1 MLLTSDE
8 ILRRSLVDSD
18 CLSVSKIGELTLEGH
33 KATDLTEQYGSPLFV
48 LSDSTLRSNLR
59 RIRSAFES
67 EWPSSV
73 NIMYALKCNP
83 NFAVRAVMHEEG
95 AGGDCFGIGELEATF
110 AGGADPEK
118 IALNGSNKTD
128 SLIDRAIDLG
138 VYINIDSEA
147 EPARIQRIAESKQK
161 NVKVNI
167 RLKVIPPEYE
177 RYSSDLISFTGDFRE
192 ELRRLKWGVNEDVA
206 VQLVRQWAEYP
217 NLKLMGFHT
226 HLGRL
231 SQKLEDRIAY
241 DREFAQVVCRVHS
254 RTGFSPIVID
264 IGGGWPRSRDP
275 ESGSH
280 DLNPYQIEEY
290 ARGSCQAIREV
301 FERNQLNIPCLW
313 LEPGRYIAGNA
324 GVLLTTVESIKTEGE
339 LTWVYV
345 DASTNIMPLI
355 GAAVEGTCNQV
366 ISATRMYEGASET
379 ADVVGPLC
387 IPSVLAADC
396 RLPSVVAGDI
406 LAILDAGMYAESDS
420 NQLNWIPRPATIMV
434 KGEQSGLV
442 REAETLETIFSSQRL
457 PEWLQKSSTF
467 PSRYRHHALELSR
480 RGS

>member
-18 CLSVSKIGELTLEGH
+18 CLSVSKMGELTLEGH

-138 VYINIDSEA
+138 VYINIDSEV

-167 RLKVIPPEYE
+167 R
-177 RYSSDLISFTGDFRE
+177 
-192 ELRRLKWGVNEDVA
+192 
-206 VQLVRQWAEYP
+206 
-217 NLKLMGFHT
+217 
-226 HLGRL
+226 
-231 SQKLEDRIAY
+231 
-241 DREFAQVVCRVHS
+241 
-254 RTGFSPIVID
+254 
-264 IGGGWPRSRDP
+264 
-275 ESGSH
+275 
-280 DLNPYQIEEY
+280 
-290 ARGSCQAIREV
+290 
-301 FERNQLNIPCLW
+301 
-313 LEPGRYIAGNA
+313 
-324 GVLLTTVESIKTEGE
+324 
-339 LTWVYV
+339 
-345 DASTNIMPLI
+345 
-355 GAAVEGTCNQV
+355 
-366 ISATRMYEGASET
+366 
-379 ADVVGPLC
+379 
-387 IPSVLAADC
+387 
-396 RLPSVVAGDI
+396 
-406 LAILDAGMYAESDS
+406 
-420 NQLNWIPRPATIMV
+420 
-434 KGEQSGLV
+434 
-442 REAETLETIFSSQRL
+442 
-457 PEWLQKSSTF
+457 
-467 PSRYRHHALELSR
+467 
-480 RGS
+480 